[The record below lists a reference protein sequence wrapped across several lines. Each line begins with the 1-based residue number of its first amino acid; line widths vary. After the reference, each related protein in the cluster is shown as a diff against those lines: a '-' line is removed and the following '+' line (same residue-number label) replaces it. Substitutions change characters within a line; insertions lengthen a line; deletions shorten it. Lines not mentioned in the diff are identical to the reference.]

1 MIFNEK
7 YFLYLYREIEREIQ
21 HLLQERDVMRENLGQ
36 LDGQIR
42 QDEVLFL

>member
-7 YFLYLYREIEREIQ
+7 YFLCLYREIEREIQ
-21 HLLQERDVMRENLGQ
+21 NLLQERNVMRENLGQ

>member
-21 HLLQERDVMRENLGQ
+21 NLLQERNVMRENLGQ